1 MLADIDK
8 DTVDFMTNFDDSS
21 REPLV
26 LPSKV
31 PNLLVNG
38 GSGIAVG
45 MATNVP
51 PHNLTE
57 ILDAAALLLRKPNAT
72 LKEVMQFVPGPDF
85 PTGGFIF
92 GKEGIEQA
100 YKMGRGSFNIRAR
113 AGVEEAA
120 RDKENIVITE
130 IPYQVNKSRL
140 IEKIADLVTNKKV
153 EGIAD
158 IRDESDR
165 EGMRIVLELKR
176 GEQPDIILNNLYKHT
191 QMQVSFGIIL
201 LAIVNGQPKEMGLVE
216 AIQHFI
222 NHRIEVVRR
231 RTQFELTKARQ
242 REHILLGFK
251 KALSKLDAI
260 IKLIR
265 GSKSPAEAKAGL
277 MKRWDF
283 TDVQAQAI
291 LDLQLHRLTQL
302 EREKILEE
310 LKALQARIKELEAI
324 LASDQKLR
332 GVIAAE
338 LRDIQKRFGD
348 ERRTQIVEKVEEIK
362 VEDLVTDEPVMITVT
377 HTGFL
382 KRTPVESYRHQGRG
396 GKGRMALKA
405 RKDDFVE
412 HLFVATTHGYLLV
425 FTNTGKVYWLRVWD
439 IPDMGWPARGKPITQ
454 LLTLPK
460 GEEVAAFLAVTSL
473 EEADRHVFFVT
484 RKGTVKKTE
493 LTQFSNPRSTGIYA
507 ISLEE
512 DDELVDAKLTDGKHV
527 IFLASRNGLSILF
540 RESDVRPM
548 GRQAYGVRGMNLAT
562 AGKKGKEPDF
572 IVGMCAIAPD
582 WEAVSKAT
590 KGVAANLEGVADEA
604 LKKGLT
610 DSVLTVTERGH
621 GKRVEIGV
629 YRIQSRGG
637 KGVINI
643 KVGSKNGPVV
653 DVALVRKGA
662 DAMIVTGRGKIIRV
676 RTRQIRAMGRAAQG
690 VRLLKLDAED
700 RVAAATAV
708 IEEEEAQAVAE
719 AAATE

>member
-1 MLADIDK
+1 
-8 DTVDFMTNFDDSS
+8 
-21 REPLV
+21 
-26 LPSKV
+26 
-31 PNLLVNG
+31 
-38 GSGIAVG
+38 
-45 MATNVP
+45 
-51 PHNLTE
+51 
-57 ILDAAALLLRKPNAT
+57 
-72 LKEVMQFVPGPDF
+72 
-85 PTGGFIF
+85 
-92 GKEGIEQA
+92 
-100 YKMGRGSFNIRAR
+100 
-113 AGVEEAA
+113 
-120 RDKENIVITE
+120 
-130 IPYQVNKSRL
+130 
-140 IEKIADLVTNKKV
+140 
-153 EGIAD
+153 
-158 IRDESDR
+158 
-165 EGMRIVLELKR
+165 
-176 GEQPDIILNNLYKHT
+176 
-191 QMQVSFGIIL
+191 
-201 LAIVNGQPKEMGLVE
+201 
-216 AIQHFI
+216 
-222 NHRIEVVRR
+222 
-231 RTQFELTKARQ
+231 
-242 REHILLGFK
+242 
-251 KALSKLDAI
+251 
-260 IKLIR
+260 
-265 GSKSPAEAKAGL
+265 
-277 MKRWDF
+277 
-283 TDVQAQAI
+283 
-291 LDLQLHRLTQL
+291 
-302 EREKILEE
+302 
-310 LKALQARIKELEAI
+310 
-324 LASDQKLR
+324 
-332 GVIAAE
+332 
-338 LRDIQKRFGD
+338 
-348 ERRTQIVEKVEEIK
+348 
-362 VEDLVTDEPVMITVT
+362 VT

-439 IPDMGWPARGKPITQ
+439 IPEMGWAARGKPITQ

-473 EEADRHVFFVT
+473 EEADRSVFFVT

-507 ISLEE
+507 INLEE

-590 KGVAANLEGVADEA
+590 KGVAANLEGVPDEA
-604 LKKGLT
+604 LRKGLT
-610 DSVLTVTERGH
+610 DSVLTVTERGY

-643 KVGSKNGPVV
+643 KVGSKNGPVT

-708 IEEEEAQAVAE
+708 IEEEEAQAAAE